1 MVQQEELKEQ
11 KKACLE
17 KGKNLTE
24 AQIAEQEKTRI
35 IV

>member
-1 MVQQEELKEQ
+1 MLQQEELKEV

-17 KGKNLTE
+17 KGRHLTE